1 MVSSIL
7 LIEHDNILCDLI
19 QLTLERQG
27 YHVFVANTTDEILT
41 LFQQHSP
48 RVILL
53 DLFLPQINVLALIRQ
68 LKSIPQATETSII
81 LLSAFGYREV
91 IQQAI
96 EAGAQ
101 DYLLKPINPD
111 ILVERITKA
120 LTETNPGGK
129 TETNP
134 NQRNVTKPNFRR
146 MG

>member
-1 MVSSIL
+1 MISSIL